1 MCYIKIIDLF
11 DLSSPPSIC
20 SLSNLTGAGFMR
32 IDIKASGFDLTDGL
46 REHTV
51 RRLQF
56 ALGWANHDVRTVTV
70 RLSDING
77 PRGGKDK
84 RCRIQVPFP
93 GTRHVVIEDT
103 ESDLYVAIDRA
114 AERTGRAVVR
124 RLEHLREFPHA
135 RLGGREA
142 PEAEAEAYAG
152 RDAVA
157 AMGTD

>member
-1 MCYIKIIDLF
+1 
-11 DLSSPPSIC
+11 
-20 SLSNLTGAGFMR
+20 MR

-56 ALGWANHDVRTVTV
+56 ALGWANHAVPAVNV

-84 RCRIQVPFP
+84 RCCIRVPFP
-93 GTRHVVIEDT
+93 GTRNVVIEDT

-114 AERTGRAVVR
+114 AERAERAVVR
-124 RLEHLREFPHA
+124 RLQRLREFPHA
-135 RLGGREA
+135 RLAGLET
-142 PEAEAEAYAG
+142 AEADAV

>member
-1 MCYIKIIDLF
+1 
-11 DLSSPPSIC
+11 
-20 SLSNLTGAGFMR
+20 MR
-32 IDIKASGFDLTDGL
+32 IDIKASGFELTEGL

-56 ALGWANHDVRTVTV
+56 ALGWANHDVRAVTV

-84 RCRIQVPFP
+84 RCRIQVPFA
-93 GTRHVVIEDT
+93 GTPNVVIEDT
-103 ESDLYVAIDRA
+103 EADLYVAIDRA
-114 AERTGRAVVR
+114 AERAERAVVR
-124 RLEHLREFPHA
+124 RLERLRGFPRD
-135 RLGGREA
+135 RLDGREA
-142 PEAEAEAYAG
+142 TEAHAE

>member
-11 DLSSPPSIC
+11 DLWPPPSIC
-20 SLSNLTGAGFMR
+20 SVFNPTGASFMR

-56 ALGWANHDVRTVTV
+56 ALGWANHDVHAVSV
-70 RLSDING
+70 RLADING

-93 GTRHVVIEDT
+93 GTRNVVIEDT

-114 AERTGRAVVR
+114 AERAERAVVR
-124 RLEHLREFPHA
+124 RLERLREFSHV
-135 RLGGREA
+135 RLVGREA
-142 PEAEAEAYAG
+142 LEADAM

-157 AMGTD
+157 AMSTD

>member
-1 MCYIKIIDLF
+1 
-11 DLSSPPSIC
+11 
-20 SLSNLTGAGFMR
+20 MR
-32 IDIKASGFDLTDGL
+32 IDIKASGFELTDGL
-46 REHTV
+46 REHTA

-56 ALGWANHDVRTVTV
+56 ALGWANHDVRAVSV

-93 GTRHVVIEDT
+93 GTRNVVIEDT

-114 AERTGRAVVR
+114 AERAERAVVR
-124 RLEHLREFPHA
+124 RLERSREFSHS
-135 RLGGREA
+135 RIVGREA
-142 PEAEAEAYAG
+142 PEAYIE